1 MKLQVAINLVDN
13 FLIEH
18 NADIATVEA
27 FKQLAAYAKGIET
40 KSQNGTFQM
49 KQAPAPGSLPTAV
62 HTGKRAYGMP
72 WTGAEEAQLLRE
84 FDSKMPSA
92 DIASAHH
99 RTIEAIAARLVKL
112 GRLKSREELPGYAEY
127 RESLG
132 RKPRENKEATR

>member
-1 MKLQVAINLVDN
+1 MKIQVAINLVDN

-40 KSQNGTFQM
+40 KSQNGSFQM
-49 KQAPAPGSLPTAV
+49 KQAPAPGSSFSPPS
-62 HTGKRAYGMP
+62 GKRAYGMP

-84 FDSKMPSA
+84 FHSKMPTA
-92 DIASAHH
+92 EIAAAHH
-99 RTIEAIAARLVKL
+99 RTIEAIAARLVKI
-112 GRLKSREELPGYAEY
+112 GQLKSREELPGYAEY

-132 RKPRENKEATR
+132 RKPMVKK